1 MTESILL
8 TAVTVRKKAGVT
20 LREISERTK
29 ISMRNLEAIE
39 NGDFRRLPGGVYATS
54 YIRQYARAIGYDE
67 FELLSHY
74 HRVTGAPQ
82 SIPQLDKVQNP
93 SSPGFRPLFQY

>member
-1 MTESILL
+1 MTDQILL
-8 TAVTVRKKAGVT
+8 TAATVRKNAGVS

-39 NGDFRRLPGGVYATS
+39 GGEFKRLPGGVYATS

-67 FELLSHY
+67 FELLGLY
-74 HRVTGAPQ
+74 HQVTGAPQ
-82 SIPQLDKVQNP
+82 TIPQLDKVQNP